1 MSEKKI
7 DQCVHVSDMQSWCSG
22 ENTHLPEMWPRFD
35 SGLVSLMLVEFV
47 YGSQL
52 TYRIF
57 PGYSGFRPLPFAKL
71 TPLNSNLIRI
81 EEQRNHMKTS

>member
-22 ENTHLPEMWPRFD
+22 ESTHLPSMWPRFD
-35 SGLVSLMLVEFV
+35 SGSVSLLVEFV

-52 TYRIF
+52 AWRIF
-57 PGYSGFRPLPFAKL
+57 PGYCGFRPLSFEKL
-71 TPLNSNLIRI
+71 TPLNSNLISI
-81 EEQRNHMKTS
+81 EEQTNHMKTS